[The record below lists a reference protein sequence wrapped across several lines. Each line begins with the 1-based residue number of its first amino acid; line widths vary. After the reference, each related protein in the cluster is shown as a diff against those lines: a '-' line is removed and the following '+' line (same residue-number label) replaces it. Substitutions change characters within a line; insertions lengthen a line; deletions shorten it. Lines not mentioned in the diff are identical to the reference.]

1 MKKILLALF
10 LVSSALTFSAR
21 VVKSKETV
29 TKENIV
35 YVGQEK
41 VPYTGVVETY
51 SIRGILEEKTE
62 FKDGK
67 KNGISKIYYPNGKLA
82 SEASFKD
89 NIQVGVQKDYYENG
103 KVKYEFSYKNGQ
115 IDGVA
120 KEYYP
125 NGKIKVE
132 EPYKNGKVIHQ
143 ATFKN
148 GEEVK

>member
-67 KNGISKIYYPNGKLA
+67 MNGASKIYYPNGKLA

-89 NIQVGVQKDYYENG
+89 NIQVGV
-103 KVKYEFSYKNGQ
+103 
-115 IDGVA
+115 
-120 KEYYP
+120 
-125 NGKIKVE
+125 
-132 EPYKNGKVIHQ
+132 
-143 ATFKN
+143 
-148 GEEVK
+148 

>member
-67 KNGISKIYYPNGKLA
+67 KNGISKICYPDG
-82 SEASFKD
+82 
-89 NIQVGVQKDYYENG
+89 QVEIETTFSNSKKAGVQKNYGENG
-103 KVKYEFSYKNGQ
+103 ILRLETPYKNGQ

-132 EPYKNGKVIHQ
+132 EPY
-143 ATFKN
+143 
-148 GEEVK
+148 